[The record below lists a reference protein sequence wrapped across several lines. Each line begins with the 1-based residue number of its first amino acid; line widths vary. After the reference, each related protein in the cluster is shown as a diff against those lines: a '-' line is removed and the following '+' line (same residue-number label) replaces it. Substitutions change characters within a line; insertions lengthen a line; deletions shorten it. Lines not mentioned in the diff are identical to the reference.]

1 MDTQF
6 NRTWHPKPV
15 WMHVAGLV
23 SALVSGPVLA
33 QVAFPSLP
41 TIIQGVA
48 WTSGTHHVAQ
58 SPAIISPHD
67 AGLPVAISAAANA
80 EFVSGTEVRLTDGF
94 HAGSFASEGQFRARI
109 GEQFGDPEA
118 IVLIPSDP
126 GAQVV
131 DGVVHVPKWEK
142 LEIGLELPPVYKE
155 AIDRFFAH
163 YYSNGPNEFATPG
176 SVSAVYD
183 LNPYADDSLQ
193 LVMTLTKPDGTQT
206 LKWGFFMREA
216 KWNSE
221 TSDVAILIEDND
233 GPSSPYNMRFR
244 LAPDVVGEW
253 NFAISLKAPY
263 TTSLNGTP
271 LPHVVYEGHRFT
283 CDPPLP
289 DNDGDLRVNSVN
301 KRMLQFESG
310 KSFFGMGPNLAD
322 QDGGP
327 PNSMVQQAGLS
338 SELWFKVR
346 HEILLETMEQ
356 LHEVGGNF
364 ARMYLMRRIFQ
375 PEFKN
380 LGVYDQYKAV
390 AACDANRIMIGNC
403 QYQSWAFD
411 RVLDQARATG
421 IYIQLCIDPYSYPNT
436 GWEKED
442 WGHSPYWL
450 NFIQPYPG
458 TAGNPRDMKR
468 YFYSLDED
476 GDPLVDSGS
485 FYYWKRK
492 YKYLMSRWG
501 YSVNLAAIEPFNEMD
516 QMLSYRDNVQVNGNC
531 GQNNG
536 LWSIDPDLSGTL
548 DSWLTDLTDYVRGPV
563 VVSDPAHSPLGE
575 DKLFTMSYVKNEVY
589 MSERESFYK
598 PFNNPAVDFMD
609 VHWYA
614 WPTTG
619 QANQADSYTQNLNQN
634 PSDFFNTFPTNGGT
648 KKPFIQGECAHMTM
662 FTMPGWYDKP
672 IERFFHN
679 YEVSFHNEIWAGAFS
694 GKLATGTTW
703 HWARVF
709 WWPNALGT
717 EVPGPDL
724 DNFHQQGD
732 FSNVLGATNVLN
744 VGGIPIAVT
753 NRRIHHHF
761 RPLAELLAH
770 PSWLVYDFFN
780 DHFTAE
786 QFFDN
791 DPSDG
796 LNELEAFYLRNG
808 QPEDPSTVAIGW
820 VHNRNAWVMNGYY
833 ARSSQQNFFGCAPPD
848 PSTSST
854 ITLSGFA
861 PEADFNITWF
871 PTHLNSTTHPAA
883 MELTTTA
890 TGTLTIDLTGEFGGI
905 DGSYMDTLR
914 SDYAFIITQEP
925 FFKSLPVLP
934 IAEEPSV
941 KAEWDFTVY
950 PNPARDEL
958 YIRLPDDAPVDIFLH
973 DPSGRRMI
981 TLNSVSGLL
990 QRLPIAR
997 LAKGAYY
1004 VVITDGEHRKA
1015 KKLIIH

>member
-1 MDTQF
+1 ME
-6 NRTWHPKPV
+6 
-15 WMHVAGLV
+15 
-23 SALVSGPVLA
+23 
-33 QVAFPSLP
+33 
-41 TIIQGVA
+41 
-48 WTSGTHHVAQ
+48 
-58 SPAIISPHD
+58 
-67 AGLPVAISAAANA
+67 AAY
-80 EFVSGTEVRLTDGF
+80 
-94 HAGSFASEGQFRARI
+94 RA
-109 GEQFGDPEA
+109 
-118 IVLIPSDP
+118 
-126 GAQVV
+126 
-131 DGVVHVPKWEK
+131 
-142 LEIGLELPPVYKE
+142 
-155 AIDRFFAH
+155 
-163 YYSNGPNEFATPG
+163 
-176 SVSAVYD
+176 SVSD
-183 LNPYADDSLQ
+183 L
-193 LVMTLTKPDGTQT
+193 
-206 LKWGFFMREA
+206 
-216 KWNSE
+216 
-221 TSDVAILIEDND
+221 
-233 GPSSPYNMRFR
+233 
-244 LAPDVVGEW
+244 
-253 NFAISLKAPY
+253 
-263 TTSLNGTP
+263 
-271 LPHVVYEGHRFT
+271 
-283 CDPPLP
+283 
-289 DNDGDLRVNSVN
+289 
-301 KRMLQFESG
+301 
-310 KSFFGMGPNLAD
+310 
-322 QDGGP
+322 
-327 PNSMVQQAGLS
+327 
-338 SELWFKVR
+338 
-346 HEILLETMEQ
+346 
-356 LHEVGGNF
+356 
-364 ARMYLMRRIFQ
+364 
-375 PEFKN
+375 
-380 LGVYDQYKAV
+380 
-390 AACDANRIMIGNC
+390 
-403 QYQSWAFD
+403 
-411 RVLDQARATG
+411 
-421 IYIQLCIDPYSYPNT
+421 
-436 GWEKED
+436 
-442 WGHSPYWL
+442 
-450 NFIQPYPG
+450 
-458 TAGNPRDMKR
+458 
-468 YFYSLDED
+468 
-476 GDPLVDSGS
+476 
-485 FYYWKRK
+485 
-492 YKYLMSRWG
+492 
-501 YSVNLAAIEPFNEMD
+501 
-516 QMLSYRDNVQVNGNC
+516 
-531 GQNNG
+531 
-536 LWSIDPDLSGTL
+536 
-548 DSWLTDLTDYVRGPV
+548 
-563 VVSDPAHSPLGE
+563 AHSPLGE

-770 PSWLVYDFFN
+770 PSWQVYDFFN

-854 ITLSGFA
+854 ITLGGFA
-861 PEADFNITWF
+861 PEADFNVTWF
-871 PTHLNSTTHPAA
+871 PTHMNSTTHPAA
-883 MELTTTA
+883 MELTSTSA
-890 TGTLTIDLTGEFGGI
+890 GTLTIDLTGEFGGI

-925 FFKSLPVLP
+925 FFKSLPALP
-934 IAEEPSV
+934 MAQELSV
-941 KAEWDFTVY
+941 KAEWDFSVY